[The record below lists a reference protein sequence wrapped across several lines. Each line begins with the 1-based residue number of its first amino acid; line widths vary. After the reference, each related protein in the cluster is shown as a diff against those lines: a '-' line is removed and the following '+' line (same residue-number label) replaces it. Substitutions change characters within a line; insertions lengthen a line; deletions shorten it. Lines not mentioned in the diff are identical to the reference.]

1 VTVGGRLPRLLHV
14 AALGPWIRWSR
25 HKHVQLVAL
34 KPNKDLARV
43 NALFEA
49 GQLRPVIDGRYAL
62 CDLAQ
67 ALRHFGTGLH
77 QGKIVVTMI

>member
-1 VTVGGRLPRLLHV
+1 
-14 AALGPWIRWSR
+14 
-25 HKHVQLVAL
+25 VAL
-34 KPNKDLARV
+34 KPNKDLARI

-49 GQLRPVIDGRYAL
+49 GQLRPVIDGRHAL